1 MMSECGLLFFLIR
14 GLKEENKKLQ
24 LQIKEMELEEEAE
37 KQLQRRLQQSIE
49 KVLAENADLSSSLAE
64 TRQKLESEI
73 RVREN
78 RDAKLLLD
86 TQEVVVGR
94 EREKEL
100 KSQVSRL
107 QNDLERERNKLK
119 HIQEKVIFHV
129 IIIYSK
135 HFLLLSLHREYH
147 HKHAYS
153 GLVSKSIDYFTCRTC
168 YSIC

>member
-1 MMSECGLLFFLIR
+1 
-14 GLKEENKKLQ
+14 
-24 LQIKEMELEEEAE
+24 MELQEEAE

-49 KVLAENADLSSSLAE
+49 KVVAENADLSSSLAE

-100 KSQVSRL
+100 KNQVGRL
-107 QNDLERERNKLK
+107 R
-119 HIQEKVIFHV
+119 
-129 IIIYSK
+129 
-135 HFLLLSLHREYH
+135 LHRGMGRGMPERRMAGGSFVSQRP
-147 HKHAYS
+147 AYF
-153 GLVSKSIDYFTCRTC
+153 LVAI
-168 YSIC
+168 

>member
-119 HIQEKVIFHV
+119 NIQEKVMKIHSMLANI

-135 HFLLLSLHREYH
+135 HFLLWMIKTRLHRVCIINMTIP
-147 HKHAYS
+147 A
-153 GLVSKSIDYFTCRTC
+153 
-168 YSIC
+168 

>member
-1 MMSECGLLFFLIR
+1 MIR

-129 IIIYSK
+129 
-135 HFLLLSLHREYH
+135 RQYH
-147 HKHAYS
+147 N
-153 GLVSKSIDYFTCRTC
+153 IF
-168 YSIC
+168 

>member
-1 MMSECGLLFFLIR
+1 M
-14 GLKEENKKLQ
+14 Q
-24 LQIKEMELEEEAE
+24 VQIKEMELQEEAE

-49 KVLAENADLSSSLAE
+49 KVVAENAELSASLAE

-100 KSQVSRL
+100 KSQLNRL
-107 QNDLERERNKLK
+107 QNDLERERQKLK
-119 HIQEKVIFHV
+119 SVQEKVCTTCSYI
-129 IIIYSK
+129 ST
-135 HFLLLSLHREYH
+135 LLYVFAQRVQSNLL
-147 HKHAYS
+147 
-153 GLVSKSIDYFTCRTC
+153 
-168 YSIC
+168 

>member
-1 MMSECGLLFFLIR
+1 MIR

-119 HIQEKVIFHV
+119 HIQEKVIFHN

>member
-1 MMSECGLLFFLIR
+1 MTECGLLFFLIR

-119 HIQEKVIFHV
+119 NIQEKVMKIH
-129 IIIYSK
+129 IP
-135 HFLLLSLHREYH
+135 
-147 HKHAYS
+147 
-153 GLVSKSIDYFTCRTC
+153 C
-168 YSIC
+168 

>member
-1 MMSECGLLFFLIR
+1 MVLIR

-24 LQIKEMELEEEAE
+24 VQIKEMELQEEAE

-49 KVLAENADLSSSLAE
+49 KVVAENADLSSSLAE

-100 KSQVSRL
+100 KNQVGRL

-119 HIQEKVIFHV
+119 NIQEKVNRFFHMFMFGKDQDV
-129 IIIYSK
+129 
-135 HFLLLSLHREYH
+135 LSL
-147 HKHAYS
+147 S
-153 GLVSKSIDYFTCRTC
+153 
-168 YSIC
+168 

>member
-1 MMSECGLLFFLIR
+1 MIR

-135 HFLLLSLHREYH
+135 HYLLLSLHREYH

>member
-1 MMSECGLLFFLIR
+1 MVLVLIR

-24 LQIKEMELEEEAE
+24 VQIKEMELQEEAE

-49 KVLAENADLSSSLAE
+49 KVVAENAELSASLAE

-100 KSQVSRL
+100 KSQLSRL
-107 QNDLERERNKLK
+107 QNDLERERQKLK
-119 HIQEKVIFHV
+119 SVQEKVIITSTNCA
-129 IIIYSK
+129 IIN
-135 HFLLLSLHREYH
+135 
-147 HKHAYS
+147 
-153 GLVSKSIDYFTCRTC
+153 
-168 YSIC
+168 

>member
-1 MMSECGLLFFLIR
+1 MVLIR

-24 LQIKEMELEEEAE
+24 VQIKEMELQEEAE

-49 KVLAENADLSSSLAE
+49 KVVAENADLSSSLAE

-100 KSQVSRL
+100 KNQVGRL
-107 QNDLERERNKLK
+107 QNDLERERHKLK
-119 HIQEKVIFHV
+119 NIQEKVHRF
-129 IIIYSK
+129 
-135 HFLLLSLHREYH
+135 FLHMFMLGRDQDVLSL
-147 HKHAYS
+147 S
-153 GLVSKSIDYFTCRTC
+153 
-168 YSIC
+168 

>member
-1 MMSECGLLFFLIR
+1 MSGLFLIR

-129 IIIYSK
+129 
-135 HFLLLSLHREYH
+135 RQYH
-147 HKHAYS
+147 N
-153 GLVSKSIDYFTCRTC
+153 IF
-168 YSIC
+168 

>member
-1 MMSECGLLFFLIR
+1 MIR

-119 HIQEKVIFHV
+119 L
-129 IIIYSK
+129 YSESPDLQSPLTT
-135 HFLLLSLHREYH
+135 HY
-147 HKHAYS
+147 
-153 GLVSKSIDYFTCRTC
+153 
-168 YSIC
+168 

>member
-119 HIQEKVIFHV
+119 NIQEKVMKIHSMLANI

-135 HFLLLSLHREYH
+135 HFLLLWMIKTRLHRVCIINMTIP
-147 HKHAYS
+147 A
-153 GLVSKSIDYFTCRTC
+153 
-168 YSIC
+168 

>member
-1 MMSECGLLFFLIR
+1 MIR

>member
-1 MMSECGLLFFLIR
+1 MSECGLLFFLIR

-119 HIQEKVIFHV
+119 NIQEKVMKIH
-129 IIIYSK
+129 IP
-135 HFLLLSLHREYH
+135 
-147 HKHAYS
+147 
-153 GLVSKSIDYFTCRTC
+153 C
-168 YSIC
+168 

>member
-1 MMSECGLLFFLIR
+1 MIR

-119 HIQEKVIFHV
+119 L
-129 IIIYSK
+129 YSESPDLQSPLTTHYLRRALRLK
-135 HFLLLSLHREYH
+135 RNV
-147 HKHAYS
+147 KN
-153 GLVSKSIDYFTCRTC
+153 
-168 YSIC
+168 

>member
-1 MMSECGLLFFLIR
+1 MVRKRPRLDDAHFNVDWFLTVVLIR

-24 LQIKEMELEEEAE
+24 VQIKEMELQEEAE

-49 KVLAENADLSSSLAE
+49 KVVAENADLSSSLAE

-100 KSQVSRL
+100 KNQVGRL
-107 QNDLERERNKLK
+107 QNDLERERHKLK
-119 HIQEKVIFHV
+119 NIQEKVV
-129 IIIYSK
+129 
-135 HFLLLSLHREYH
+135 
-147 HKHAYS
+147 
-153 GLVSKSIDYFTCRTC
+153 
-168 YSIC
+168 

>member
-1 MMSECGLLFFLIR
+1 MVLIR

-24 LQIKEMELEEEAE
+24 VQIKEMELQEEAE

-49 KVLAENADLSSSLAE
+49 KVVAENAELSASLAE

-100 KSQVSRL
+100 KSQLHRL
-107 QNDLERERNKLK
+107 QNDLERERQKLK
-119 HIQEKVIFHV
+119 SVQEKV
-129 IIIYSK
+129 SQN
-135 HFLLLSLHREYH
+135 LLL
-147 HKHAYS
+147 
-153 GLVSKSIDYFTCRTC
+153 
-168 YSIC
+168 

>member
-1 MMSECGLLFFLIR
+1 
-14 GLKEENKKLQ
+14 
-24 LQIKEMELEEEAE
+24 MELQEEAE

-49 KVLAENADLSSSLAE
+49 KVVAENADLSSSLAE

-100 KSQVSRL
+100 KNQVGRL

-119 HIQEKVIFHV
+119 NIQEKVHRFFHMFMFGKDQDV
-129 IIIYSK
+129 
-135 HFLLLSLHREYH
+135 LSL
-147 HKHAYS
+147 S
-153 GLVSKSIDYFTCRTC
+153 
-168 YSIC
+168 

>member
-119 HIQEKVIFHV
+119 NIQEKVMKIH
-129 IIIYSK
+129 IP
-135 HFLLLSLHREYH
+135 
-147 HKHAYS
+147 
-153 GLVSKSIDYFTCRTC
+153 C
-168 YSIC
+168 

>member
-1 MMSECGLLFFLIR
+1 M
-14 GLKEENKKLQ
+14 Q

-119 HIQEKVIFHV
+119 NIQEKVMKIHSMLANI

-135 HFLLLSLHREYH
+135 HFLLLQF
-147 HKHAYS
+147 
-153 GLVSKSIDYFTCRTC
+153 LV
-168 YSIC
+168 

>member
-1 MMSECGLLFFLIR
+1 MIR

-129 IIIYSK
+129 IVIYSK

>member
-1 MMSECGLLFFLIR
+1 MLISTLTDFSVSLLFLIR

-24 LQIKEMELEEEAE
+24 VQIKEMELQEEAE

-49 KVLAENADLSSSLAE
+49 KVVAENADLSSSLAE

-100 KSQVSRL
+100 KNQVGRL
-107 QNDLERERNKLK
+107 QNDLERERHKLK
-119 HIQEKVIFHV
+119 NIQEKVV
-129 IIIYSK
+129 
-135 HFLLLSLHREYH
+135 
-147 HKHAYS
+147 
-153 GLVSKSIDYFTCRTC
+153 
-168 YSIC
+168 